1 MQKTDDQKALTF
13 YSEKGP
19 DHVAL
24 KKAYDNTLT
33 ELSEYFNQCRRSYD
47 ERRNYWPGKTEDLRK
62 HGSDSFPWEGASDT
76 EVHVINERI
85 NSYVA
90 LCLTSL
96 SRANIRAYPVAV
108 GDMAQAKVT
117 SSFLKWMIASYIPRF
132 KQEMELASNYLFERG
147 LMITYVGWDREK
159 NKYLQKFS
167 LEDIAA
173 SNPSLASVI
182 LDGSDDVGVIAM
194 LKSVFPDLKDKRA
207 KKAINQLRA
216 KGTCELTVTRRDIDR
231 PCIKTCAPDGDVI
244 FPPYCMDPQKAPYVF
259 YKVRMTVQEILNKVE
274 VSGWNREWAEYCIEH
289 YRGQSTDIFNGN
301 AAEQATRSSVA
312 EWQNDDLVD
321 VLYVY
326 QRLVDEE
333 DGSQGIYQT
342 VMSPLFTGKGDV
354 PGHAK
359 FELMNG
365 YEDYPFV
372 VTRLSEDNKR
382 LYDLQTIPELLRGIQ
397 YGVKVERDSRTD
409 RNSMATMPP
418 LMHPIG
424 KPPPDWGPGKKI
436 GRMRQGDYEWGPTPA
451 YNPGSVEMEQSL
463 LSSADKL
470 MGLDFNNP
478 LSASRRQY
486 FVDKFLAHVQGVI
499 KAAYSAFQ
507 RFGPDQLYFRVT
519 GVPDAQTYN
528 KGDPDA
534 DMDIAISFDVQNT
547 DPETGEKQIE
557 QLLALVPYDRSGRIN
572 LDSAIEFAAN
582 AINPMLADAILQPVE
597 AAQEKM
603 VKDVTDDLTKIFS
616 GIEVGARPNG
626 ATSALD
632 IIKQYAAQPDI
643 TQRLQQDEAFRT
655 RLEKYSA
662 QYSFA
667 IQQQQNA
674 EIGKIGTAPAN
685 MGNVATQQANTV
697 NY

>member
-1 MQKTDDQKALTF
+1 MQKSDEEKALTF
-13 YSEKGP
+13 YNEKGP
-19 DHVAL
+19 DVAAL
-24 KKAYDNTLT
+24 QKAYDGTVS
-33 ELSEYFNQCRRSYD
+33 ELSVYFNQCSRSYD
-47 ERRNYWPGKTEDLRK
+47 ERRCYWPGKSEDLRK
-62 HGSDSFPWEGASDT
+62 HGADSFPWDGASDT

-85 NSYVA
+85 NAYVA

-96 SRANIRAYPVAV
+96 NRANIRAYPVEM

-159 NKYLQKFS
+159 NKYLQSMS
-167 LEDIAA
+167 LEEIAA
-173 SNPSLASVI
+173 SNPRLAATI
-182 LDGSDDVGVIAM
+182 LDGSDDVGVTKM

-207 KKAINQLRA
+207 KKALNQLRA
-216 KGTCELTVTRRDIDR
+216 KGTCELPVTRRDIDR
-231 PCIKTCAPDGDVI
+231 PCVKTCAPDGDVL
-244 FPPYCMDPQKAPYVF
+244 FPPYCMDPQRSPYVF
-259 YKVRMTVQEILNKVE
+259 YKARMTVQEILNKVE
-274 VSGWNREWAEYCIEH
+274 VSDWNREWADYVIEH
-289 YRGQSTDIFNGN
+289 FRGQATDLVLGN
-301 AAEQATRSSVA
+301 PAEQTTRSNVS
-312 EWQNDDLVD
+312 EWQAEDLVE

-333 DGSQGIYQT
+333 DGSQGIYCT
-342 VMSPLFTGKGDV
+342 VMHPQFTGKGDV
-354 PGHAK
+354 PGFAK
-359 FELMNG
+359 FELLNG
-365 YEDYPFV
+365 YEDYPFI

-382 LYDLQTIPELLRGIQ
+382 LYDLQTVPEMLRGIQ
-397 YGVKVERDSRTD
+397 WGVKVERDSRTD

-463 LSSADKL
+463 LASADKL
-470 MGLDFNNP
+470 MGLDLDNP

-499 KAAYSAFQ
+499 KAAYNAYQ
-507 RFGPDQLYFRVT
+507 RFGPEQLYFRVT
-519 GVPDAQTYN
+519 GVPDAQTYT

-534 DMDIAISFDVQNT
+534 DVDIMISFDVQNT

-597 AAQEKM
+597 AAQQKM

-626 ATSALD
+626 ATMALD
-632 IIKQYAAQPDI
+632 LIKQYAAQPDI
-643 TQRLQQDEAFRT
+643 TQRLQQDETFRA

-674 EIGKIGTAPAN
+674 ETGKIGTAPAN
-685 MGNVATQQANTV
+685 VGNVTTQTANTV